1 MNFSQVGNCIS
12 LRASCFVNCTMHY
25 AHCMVYQYVVLSV
38 VGGGGG
44 DRAQMARVS
53 SPLARAPPPAQHT
66 AAQPLTLL
74 SPVAEHCTELIVQCF
89 ATHPLVPCTLSAAV
103 QSHEG

>member
-1 MNFSQVGNCIS
+1 
-12 LRASCFVNCTMHY
+12 MHY
-25 AHCMVYQYVVLSV
+25 AHRMVYQYVVLSV

-74 SPVAEHCTELIVQCF
+74 SPIAEHCTDLILYPVLHLYF
-89 ATHPLVPCTLSAAV
+89 ARCTMYILQISLALRDGSRCALL
-103 QSHEG
+103 

>member
-1 MNFSQVGNCIS
+1 M
-12 LRASCFVNCTMHY
+12 
-25 AHCMVYQYVVLSV
+25 LSGV

-53 SPLARAPPPAQHT
+53 SPLARAQHT

-74 SPVAEHCTELIVQCF
+74 SPIAEHCTDLILYPVLHLYF
-89 ATHPLVPCTLSAAV
+89 ARCTMYMLQISLALRDGLRCALL
-103 QSHEG
+103 